1 MGTWLLF
8 PSMGDKAVPQPMSL
22 SRQIAM
28 TKLYLTVTNTLE
40 TKCVKP
46 QQKQIKK
53 KLSKEMKGEKI
64 EQTFRTKTNKQKNPN
79 KQMNE
84 RKISKYKLRSRV
96 EVMEKKICEI

>member
-1 MGTWLLF
+1 VGTWLLF

-40 TKCVKP
+40 TKCVKL

-53 KLSKEMKGEKI
+53 NS
-64 EQTFRTKTNKQKNPN
+64 P
-79 KQMNE
+79 
-84 RKISKYKLRSRV
+84 
-96 EVMEKKICEI
+96 KK